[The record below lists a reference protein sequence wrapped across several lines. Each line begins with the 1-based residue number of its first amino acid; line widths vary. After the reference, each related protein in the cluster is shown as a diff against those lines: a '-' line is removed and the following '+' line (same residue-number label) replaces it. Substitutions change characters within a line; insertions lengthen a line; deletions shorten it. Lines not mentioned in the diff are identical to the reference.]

1 MRAAR
6 LAAGAVGVVAL
17 WAILNAV
24 LGHGAP
30 AGIIIAG
37 VVFGS
42 INGLVALSIVL
53 VYRANQVFNFAA
65 AQFGAVGA
73 IMAIEL
79 HIQLH
84 MNYFLCVA
92 AGLVISALLAAVLEL
107 SVLRRFANAPR
118 LIVMVATL
126 GLAQLLDGVSV
137 VIPTA
142 WGGIK
147 QPSFDTPFNI
157 HFHVFPEAF
166 DGNWVAAMVVVP
178 VALLFLTW
186 FLRYTHYGVAIR
198 AASDN
203 GERARLLGI
212 PVARLSTV
220 VWTITGVLSLLA
232 VLLRVPILGFASFD
246 AVSSGGLPLLLQTGA
261 AAVIGG
267 MTNLPVTLAASIGLG
282 VVSQLAAWTFANSTY
297 VDLSI
302 FVILLVAMLAR
313 RERLTRA
320 AETGITTWQAI
331 KLVRAV
337 PTELV
342 QLREVRLLRQ
352 GAKLAVI
359 IVAVVLPYVAS
370 PSRTQLASDVLVYAM
385 IGASL
390 VVLTGWA
397 GHISLGQIAF
407 MGFGAATTGILMAN
421 HGWDLFVALLA
432 GAAVGAAVA
441 TVIGIPALRIPGV
454 YLAIVTLGF
463 AVVSGE
469 YFLVPQNFP
478 WFIPS
483 GVPRPAL
490 FGRIS
495 IATDRQMYFM
505 CLVVLAL
512 ILAALSTL
520 RRSHVGRS
528 LLAGKDNRLATQ
540 SMGMAT
546 FRLNLVAFA
555 LSGALAGLAGGT
567 FVVLQSDYNFGSFSA
582 DYGLTFFAMVVIGG
596 LGSIPGAVL
605 GSIYVYG
612 CQYLLPGG
620 YSVLATGF
628 GLLLLLWL
636 LPGGL
641 GELAYRIRDGAL
653 RLVAARHQ
661 LLVPSLVADRGDDAL
676 PGRPDAELLPTA
688 LKEPVPSLAGSNG
701 QGPRRRPP
709 AALRPDDGDQKVGAN
724 GRGRARARSGG
735 GEG

>member
-1 MRAAR
+1 VRPLRA
-6 LAAGAVGVVAL
+6 LGGAAGVVAL
-17 WAILNAV
+17 WAV
-24 LGHGAP
+24 LAAALPHGAP
-30 AGIIIAG
+30 TGIVIAG
-37 VVFGS
+37 VVFGA

-53 VYRANQVFNFAA
+53 VYRANRVFNFAA

-79 HIQLH
+79 HIQLGL
-84 MNYFLCVA
+84 NYFLCVL
-92 AGLVISALLAAVLEL
+92 AGLVIAGVLAASLEL
-107 SVLRRFANAPR
+107 TVLRRFANAPR
-118 LIVMVATL
+118 LIVMVATI
-126 GLAQLLDGVSV
+126 GLAQLLDGISV

-147 QPSFDTPFNI
+147 QPSFGTPFNV

-166 DGNWVAAMVVVP
+166 DGNWLAAIVVVP
-178 VALLFLTW
+178 VALLALTW

-198 AASDN
+198 AASEN

-232 VLLRVPILGFASFD
+232 VLLRVPILGFASFS

-267 MTNLPVTLAASIGLG
+267 MTNLPVTLMAAIGLG
-282 VVSQLAAWTFANSTY
+282 VVDQLAAWTFSNATY
-297 VDLSI
+297 VDLTI
-302 FVILLVAMLAR
+302 FLILLVSLLAR
-313 RERLTRA
+313 RDRLTRA

-331 KLVRAV
+331 KQVRAV
-337 PTELV
+337 PTELAH
-342 QLREVRLLRQ
+342 LREVRVLRQ
-352 GAKLAVI
+352 GTRLAVI
-359 IVAVVLPYVAS
+359 ALAVALPYVVS

-385 IGASL
+385 IGCSL

-407 MGFGAATTGILMAN
+407 MGFGAATTGILVAN
-421 HGWDLFVALLA
+421 HGWDLFPGLLA
-432 GAAVGAAVA
+432 GATIGAAVA
-441 TVIGIPALRIPGV
+441 TVIGIPALRIAGL

-463 AVVSGE
+463 AVVSAE

-483 GVPRPAL
+483 GVSRPAL

-495 IATDRQMYFM
+495 ISTDRQMYFM
-505 CLVVLAL
+505 CLIVLAL
-512 ILAALSTL
+512 ILTALSTL

-528 LLAGKDNRLATQ
+528 LLAGKDNRLAAQ
-540 SMGMAT
+540 SMGLET
-546 FRLNLVAFA
+546 VKLNLVAFG
-555 LSGALAGLAGGT
+555 LSGAIAGLAGGM

-582 DYGLTFFAMVVIGG
+582 DQGLTFFAMVVIGG

-620 YSVLATGF
+620 YSVLATGV
-628 GLLLLLWL
+628 GLLLLLMF

-641 GELAYRIRDGAL
+641 GELMYRIRDALL
-653 RLVAARHQ
+653 RLVAARHRV
-661 LLVPSLVADRGDDAL
+661 LVPSLVADRADDATML
-676 PGRPDAELLPTA
+676 AEPEAELVPAPLRGPPTA
-688 LKEPVPSLAGSNG
+688 VSPNGGRSRRRAAPPGPADEASEPVS
-701 QGPRRRPP
+701 
-709 AALRPDDGDQKVGAN
+709 AN
-724 GRGRARARSGG
+724 GRGRTGTAVRGG
-735 GEG
+735 KR